1 MLASHLHRDNE
12 NACENRKF
20 ESEDLSKNAQTCSN
34 VGVIAMD
41 HLFSLK
47 AVTNA
52 LPHSQHYLA

>member
-41 HLFSLK
+41 HLF
-47 AVTNA
+47 
-52 LPHSQHYLA
+52 